1 MPHKEFNTCTEYLS
15 VEDAQLYQGH
25 ANGKIF
31 LQQNPPDPAGQYT
44 MSRIMSVK

>member
-1 MPHKEFNTCTEYLS
+1 MPHIEFNTCTEYLS

-31 LQQNPPDPAGQYT
+31 LQQNPPDPAG
-44 MSRIMSVK
+44 